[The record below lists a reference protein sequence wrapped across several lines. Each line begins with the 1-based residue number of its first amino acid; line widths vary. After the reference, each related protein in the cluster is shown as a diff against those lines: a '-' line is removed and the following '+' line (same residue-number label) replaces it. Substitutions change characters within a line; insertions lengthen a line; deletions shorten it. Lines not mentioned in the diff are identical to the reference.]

1 MELKYRKMFFS
12 QIYQHVYPMQKKLET
27 KTHINKLR
35 FLKFILPLTVYLKKK
50 DNEDPKYLK
59 GIKKL

>member
-12 QIYQHVYPMQKKLET
+12 QIYQHVYPMQKKSET
-27 KTHINKLR
+27 KTHTNKQPGHR
-35 FLKFILPLTVYLKKK
+35 FMSRLIAYLKKK

-59 GIKKL
+59 GKK